1 MQKVYNVLLSALCFV
16 CSLLFFS
23 CNKRSSIDVNVV
35 DETAIAPDLQ
45 WALVSVP
52 YVSFMKEPSYSSDVV
67 SHERSGAVL
76 PVVGKKTC
84 KVVRYEDDDEKKAHP
99 IVEYLVWYKFSQ
111 GWLESTQITLY
122 DTKLKAEKSA
132 SDSFPKE

>member
-1 MQKVYNVLLSALCFV
+1 MQKVSSVLLSALCFA
-16 CSLLFFS
+16 CSVLFFS

-35 DETAIAPDLQ
+35 DEAAIAPDVQ

-52 YVSFMKEPSYSSDVV
+52 YVSFMKEPSYASDVV

-84 KVVRYEDDDEKKAHP
+84 KVVRYEDDEKKAHP

-111 GWLESTQITLY
+111 GWLESTQITLF
-122 DTKLKAEKSA
+122 DTKLKAENSA
-132 SDSFPKE
+132 SSNLQHE

>member
-1 MQKVYNVLLSALCFV
+1 MQKVTKFFILVLYSA
-16 CSLLFFS
+16 CSVMFFS
-23 CNKRSSIDVNVV
+23 CNKRSSIDINVV
-35 DETAIAPDLQ
+35 DEAAIAPDVQ

-76 PVVGKKTC
+76 PVAGKKTC
-84 KVVRYEDDDEKKAHP
+84 RVVRYEEDDEKKAHP

-122 DTKLKAEKSA
+122 DTRLKAENSA
-132 SDSFPKE
+132 SSVAK